1 MVEKTYDITYET
13 SFGGDYPD
21 RLQSYAGEKL
31 KLFFV
36 PSVKHG
42 REIVEFIRRT
52 GVAYETVTI
61 DRAWDLNKWGIG
73 DYYDIRASVDDQH
86 IMFDNLEKVLTSEEH
101 FDVLVI
107 PAVNGWSHFTA
118 AAREAIVRRV
128 KAGAGLVLMRPFHGE
143 DKLKSPELE
152 ELSPLVNLFEE
163 GFAVDNN
170 AGEGYPKVRFDLL
183 KSGRW
188 TAAKSHYITSGIPL
202 ELLPCEEL
210 AYYPYQAAGDVLI
223 EAADGSP
230 IAAVKSCGKGRV
242 VAFGYYPRDILPQHK
257 EFTGKEST
265 YDAVIDRW
273 AGAKSSC
280 TFAFLESFYEL
291 VYRSV
296 IWAAKRETDCLIE
309 PPVRKEQ
316 EWDVRT
322 SGSLVPDRIQYTIK
336 NAYDEIVAEGNCDGS
351 VLPLPRQLE
360 NGGEFRVALNAFAAG
375 ELVDF
380 ATFGFSQPL
389 QASIAEAVLSH
400 QSLQVGETL
409 QVMLRLEG
417 LAAGELSVQIIDDY
431 GNVLQQSVTAFK
443 SGSDRLT
450 QEFRAAAMKSMHI
463 TVQAD
468 VRIGNHLVQRWTSE
482 RIVVTPSQRQIEDFE
497 VFTAPQ
503 NRGHGDFLG
512 LVGERYHEIGIT
524 GLFPGSSKTLTMSGA
539 EGLGVYWYH
548 RGPYVERKEQ
558 YYRTKDKEYLVR
570 IPCLND
576 PAFWQGLQ
584 HKITGKVAEF
594 KHFGPIAY
602 FANDEGS
609 LTCYTDELDLC
620 FCSHCLG
627 EMREWLK
634 QDYASDI
641 EALNLSWGTAYSSWN
656 EAFPLTREEAR
667 RRSSYAPWADHRR
680 FMENTFIE
688 AYRRIASIVKSEDE
702 GGVIRMSGCQAS
714 TAYSGYDYY
723 RLHQHVGYF
732 EAYGVGNQYEFHRS
746 FAKPGTIIG
755 GWFGY
760 GVDGATAKHGVW
772 HGVYHGLTLCNIFW
786 EFSMLNPDYSLSN
799 SAKDL
804 SVPFK
809 EIREEGIGKLLLH
822 VAERDHCGI
831 AIHYSMAS
839 VRGTTI
845 AADRARFESNR
856 QGWIDMLEDSGYQY
870 SFVAT
875 QQIEAGEL
883 LKNDYKL
890 LVLPYSIAL
899 SAAETA
905 EITRF
910 VQQGGVIIG
919 DIQTGLM
926 DKHCTPLSQGQLD
939 ELFGIERLSTE
950 AEPFYNNDGFVP
962 NADFNYFVPDES
974 FQDVRIAEFGIRS
987 RDGQPAY
994 RDDFM
999 RKIAAVNIRQ
1009 YGEGK
1014 AIYLNLALAE
1024 YTKLR
1029 RQSNGGSALRELIGH
1044 VIGLSEASKPAELT
1058 QLNGQ
1063 AVHAGYESF
1072 YYTNGNAAYVAVLRK
1087 LSDVQSLGHD
1097 GLAVGGGK
1105 KEEAE
1110 ASMLRFQFANYA
1122 HVYDIRER
1130 RYLGYTDHAEFSL
1143 AEGDTKLI
1151 SLLPCQVTDLGVTAN
1166 GEWKR
1171 GATEQISFALET
1183 NPLAEPDFESVISI
1197 HISAPDGSRDWL
1209 YSDNIR
1215 LARTNYVHEVAVP
1228 YNARTGIWTVT
1239 AKDTATGISTQFEVT
1254 IV

>member
-1 MVEKTYDITYET
+1 MEKTYDITYET
-13 SFGGDYPD
+13 SFGGECPD
-21 RLQSYAGEKL
+21 RLTAYAGEKL

-52 GVAYETVTI
+52 GVSYETVTI

-86 IMFDNLEKVLTSEEH
+86 IMFDNLEKVLTSEQH
-101 FDVLVI
+101 YDVLVI
-107 PAVNGWSHFTA
+107 PAVNGWSNFTA
-118 AAREAIVRRV
+118 ASREAILRRV
-128 KAGAGLVLMRPFHGE
+128 EAGAGLVLMRPFHGE
-143 DKLKSPELE
+143 DKPKSAELE
-152 ELSPLVNLFEE
+152 TLSPLANLFEE

-188 TAAKSHYITSGIPL
+188 TAAKSHFITSGIPL

-223 EAADGSP
+223 EAEDGSP
-230 IAAVKSCGKGRV
+230 IAAVRSYGKGRV

-280 TFAFLESFYEL
+280 TFAYLESFYEL

-296 IWAAKRETDCLIE
+296 IWAAKRESGCLIE
-309 PPVRKEQ
+309 PPARNAQ
-316 EWDVRT
+316 EWIIRT
-322 SGSLVPDRIQYTIK
+322 SGSLTPDHIRYSIK
-336 NAYDEIVAEGNCDGS
+336 NAYDELIAEGNCEAG
-351 VLPLPRQLE
+351 VLSLPEQLAS
-360 NGGEFRVALNAFAAG
+360 GGEFRVELNAYAA
-375 ELVDF
+375 ESLVDF
-380 ATFGFSQPL
+380 ATFGLSQPL
-389 QASIAEAVLSH
+389 RAFIVEAALSH
-400 QSLQVGETL
+400 QSLKVGETL
-409 QVMLRLEG
+409 RLTLQLQGEPSELR
-417 LAAGELSVQIIDDY
+417 VQIVDDY
-431 GNVLQQSVTAFK
+431 GNVLQQKVTAING
-443 SGSDRLT
+443 GSDSFTSEYRPT
-450 QEFRAAAMKSMHI
+450 SMKSMHV
-463 TVQAD
+463 TVQAE
-468 VRIGNHLVQRWTSE
+468 VRIGDHLVQRWTSE
-482 RIVVTPSQRQIEDFE
+482 KIVVTPVHRQLEDFE

-512 LVGERYHEIGIT
+512 LIGERYHEIGIT
-524 GLFPGSSKTLTMSGA
+524 GLFPGSAKTLTMSGA

-558 YYRTKDKEYLVR
+558 YYRTKDKQYLVR
-570 IPCLND
+570 TPCLND
-576 PAFWQGLQ
+576 PAFWEGLQ
-584 HKITGKVAEF
+584 HKITSKVSQF

-620 FCSHCLG
+620 FCSYCLG

-634 QDYASDI
+634 LEYEGDI
-641 EALNLSWGTAYSSWN
+641 DLLNSSWGTAYSSWH
-656 EAFPLTREEAR
+656 EAYPLTREEAKR
-667 RRSSYAPWADHRR
+667 KASYAPWADHRR

-688 AYRRIASIVKSEDE
+688 AYRRIAAIVKGKDED
-702 GGVIRMSGCQAS
+702 GVIRMSGCQAS

-760 GVDGATAKHGVW
+760 GVDGVTAKHGVW
-772 HGVYHGLTLCNIFW
+772 HGVYHGLTLCNLFW
-786 EFSMLNPDYSLSN
+786 EFSLLNPDYSLST

-839 VRGTTI
+839 VRGTAI
-845 AADRARFESNR
+845 AADKARFQSNR

-870 SFVAT
+870 SFVAS

-883 LKNDYKL
+883 LSSPFKL

-899 SAAETA
+899 SAAEA
-905 EITRF
+905 EAITCF

-926 DKHCTPLSQGQLD
+926 DKHCTPLAQGQLD
-939 ELFGIERLSTE
+939 DLFGIERLSTE

-962 NADFNYFVPDES
+962 NADFPYFAPDES
-974 FQDVRIAEFGIRS
+974 FQDARIAEFGIRS
-987 RDGQPAY
+987 SEGHSAF

-999 RKIAAVNIRQ
+999 RKIAAVNVRQ
-1009 YGEGK
+1009 YGKGK
-1014 AIYLNLALAE
+1014 AVYLNLALAE
-1024 YTKLR
+1024 YSQLR
-1029 RQSNGGSALRELIGH
+1029 RQAQGGTALRELIGN
-1044 VIGLSEASKPAELT
+1044 VIALSEASKPAELT
-1058 QLNGQ
+1058 QIDGK
-1063 AVHAGYESF
+1063 AVHAGCESF
-1072 YYTNGNAAYVAVLRK
+1072 YYSNGNAAYAAVLRK
-1087 LSDVQSLGHD
+1087 LSDVQTLGHD

-1105 KEEAE
+1105 KQEDE
-1110 ASMLRFQFANYA
+1110 ASLLRFHFANHA

-1130 RYLGYTDHAEFSL
+1130 RYLGYTDYAEFAL
-1143 AEGDTKLI
+1143 AEGDTKLF
-1151 SLLPCQVTDLGVTAN
+1151 SLLPCQVTDLGLTAN
-1166 GEWKR
+1166 REWRR

-1183 NPLAEPDFESVISI
+1183 DQDAEPEFASVISF
-1197 HISAPDGSRDWL
+1197 HISGPGGTRDWL

-1215 LARTNYVHEVAVP
+1215 LERTNYVHEITVP
-1228 YNARTGIWTVT
+1228 CNARTGIWTVT
-1239 AKDTATGISTQFEVT
+1239 AKDTATGMSAQIEVT